1 MSLTKLQKS
10 LPAVAT
16 FAFILFAFIALQGCG
31 DKTVS
36 ADKGGSGKGG
46 RGRGGESGP
55 VPVIVAMVARRT
67 VPINIDVI
75 GNVEAYSTYHGESS
89 NFRAIDKVSFQEGD
103 YVKKDDLLFTID
115 SRPYEAP
122 AEQLEA
128 NIARDS
134 AALGQAQANLARDTA
149 NEKYAQTQAGRYE
162 KLQAEGVVSKERA
175 TSRFQRR
182 CAGTDRLATKPP

>member
-55 VPVIVAMVARRT
+55 VAVIVAMVGEKT

-75 GNVEAYSTYHGESS
+75 GNVEAYSTITVKAQISGQLT
-89 NFRAIDKVSFQEGD
+89 KVSFQEGD

-115 SRPYEAP
+115 SRPYEAQLN
-122 AEQLEA
+122 QLEA
-128 NIARDS
+128 NIAR
-134 AALGQAQANLARDTA
+134 
-149 NEKYAQTQAGRYE
+149 
-162 KLQAEGVVSKERA
+162 
-175 TSRFQRR
+175 
-182 CAGTDRLATKPP
+182 